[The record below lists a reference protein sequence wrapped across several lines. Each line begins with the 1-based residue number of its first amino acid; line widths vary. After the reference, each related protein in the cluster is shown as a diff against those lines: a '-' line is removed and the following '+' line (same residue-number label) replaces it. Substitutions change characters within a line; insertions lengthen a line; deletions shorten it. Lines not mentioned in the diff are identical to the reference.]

1 MPETVD
7 VVIVGARCAGT
18 AMAVPLARAGRK
30 VVVLDKAAFPADT
43 LSTHVLFPMGVTEVA
58 RMGALE
64 RILALDPS
72 RMTHLQLDIIGA
84 SRTERFQEIDG
95 IDYGISVP
103 RIDQDAA
110 FIEAAREA
118 GADVREQ
125 STVTSIIR
133 DAGGRVVG
141 LEYLDPTGEAK
152 EIRASLVVG
161 ADGRD
166 SLVAHQVGEWE
177 PYRRSRNGRG
187 MVFRY
192 MDDPA
197 AGTHWATTLW
207 EGRTSDTIAFAF
219 PGTPRGRLLILFM
232 GPRAEVAEARADGE
246 AYWAR
251 KVSEFPALAARAAGA
266 RNLSRIRA
274 TSRTHAYFRRSSGP
288 GWALIGDAG
297 HFKDPVLGQGMRD
310 AMWMGRRLAEHV
322 SEVLDQPRKLDR
334 ATRAWERAR
343 DQECLPTY
351 HFGNLETR
359 IPAVPPEILAAVV
372 RGVGGAELSDIH
384 QRLIKPQGVYTFPRI
399 IRAAASALSETG
411 PRPQLLRQLG
421 GLAAMEALS
430 RAELRAAGSLP
441 VRMPGLGM
449 AVGENPDDG
458 PWGRPPRAAR
468 PGGSGRGAS
477 ATMRALVARTRAAT
491 AEVIMLDLVRA
502 DGEQWP
508 EWEPG
513 AHIDLHLPSGKL
525 RQYSLCGTREDRR
538 SVSIAVLREA
548 QGRGGSS
555 EIHELAEGS
564 SIMVGGP
571 RNNFGLEDASEY
583 LFIAGGIGIT
593 PMLPMIEAAE
603 ALAKP
608 WRLLYRARCID
619 RMPFAAELAHR
630 YGSRV
635 VLSDAEHADRPD
647 IGASIAGLPEGAAIY
662 CCGPSSLM
670 DAAVAH
676 AASREDVSVHIERF
690 VPSDKSSGEDQPFEV
705 VMQSTGM
712 TVPVPAGTSMLDA
725 MRAVAPDQPAS
736 CENGLCGSCEVAVL
750 RGRPDHR
757 DDIIQ
762 PAERARTDIMYPC
775 VSRSLDASLTI
786 DA

>member
-18 AMAVPLARAGRK
+18 AMAVPLARAGKK

-72 RMTHLQLDIIGA
+72 RMTHLRLDLAGA

-110 FIEAAREA
+110 LIDAAREA
-118 GADVREQ
+118 GAEVREQ
-125 STVTSIIR
+125 STVTTIVR
-133 DAGGRVVG
+133 DGAGRAVAA
-141 LEYLDPTGEAK
+141 EYLDQSGAPR
-152 EIRASLVVG
+152 EIRASLIVG

-166 SLVAHQVGEWE
+166 SLVASQVGEWE

-197 AGTHWATTLW
+197 AGTEWATTLW

-251 KVSEFPALAARAAGA
+251 KMSEFPVLAERAAGA
-266 RNLSRIRA
+266 GNPSRIRA

-322 SEVLDQPRKLDR
+322 SDVVDDPRKLDR

-359 IPAVPPEILAAVV
+359 IPAVPPEVLAAVV
-372 RGVGGAELSDIH
+372 RGVEGAELSDIH

-399 IRAAASALSETG
+399 IRAAASAVRETG
-411 PRPQLLRQLG
+411 PRPRLLRQLG
-421 GLAAMEALS
+421 GLAAMEAVI
-430 RAELRAAGSLP
+430 RAELLAAGSLP

-458 PWGRPPRAAR
+458 PWGRPPRAAKR
-468 PGGSGRGAS
+468 S
-477 ATMRALVARTRAAT
+477 AAAT
-491 AEVIMLDLVRA
+491 QRAMISRASTITPAVRMIELERS
-502 DGEQWP
+502 DGGQWP
-508 EWEPG
+508 EWAPG
-513 AHIDLHLPSGKL
+513 AHIDVRLPSGKL
-525 RQYSLCGTREDRR
+525 RQYSLCGDRENRR
-538 SVSIAVLREA
+538 SLSIAVLREQ
-548 QGRGGSS
+548 QGKGGSI
-555 EIHELAEGS
+555 ELHELAEGA
-564 SIMVGGP
+564 SITVGGP
-571 RNNFGLEDASEY
+571 RNNFALADAPEY

-593 PMLPMIEAAE
+593 PMLPMIAAAE
-603 ALAKP
+603 AAAKP
-608 WRLLYRARCID
+608 WRLLYRARSSE
-619 RMPFAAELAHR
+619 RMPYAAELSQQ
-630 YGSRV
+630 YGSKV
-635 VLSDAEHADRPD
+635 VLSDAARADRPD
-647 IGASIAGLPEGAAIY
+647 IASRLAALPPGAAVY
-662 CCGPSSLM
+662 CCGPSTLM
-670 DAAVAH
+670 DAVVAH
-676 AASREDVSVHIERF
+676 AASREDITAHIERF
-690 VPSDKSSGEDQPFEV
+690 VPTARSSGEDHPFEV
-705 VMQSTGM
+705 VMEASRATVQ
-712 TVPVPAGTSMLDA
+712 VPVGTTMLDA
-725 MRAVAPDQPAS
+725 MRSITPDLPAS

-750 RGRPDHR
+750 RGRPEHR

-762 PAERARTDIMYPC
+762 PGERSRTDIMYPC
-775 VSRSLDASLTI
+775 VSRSHDACLAI

>member
-18 AMAVPLARAGRK
+18 AMAVPLARAGRQ

-72 RMTHLQLDIIGA
+72 RMTHLQLDIAGA

-103 RIDQDAA
+103 RIAQDAA
-110 FIEAAREA
+110 LIDAAREA

-125 STVTSIIR
+125 STVIRIMR
-133 DAGGRVVG
+133 DADGRAAGV
-141 LEYLDPTGEAK
+141 EYLDPSGAAR
-152 EIRASLVVG
+152 EIRASLIVG

-166 SLVAHQVGEWE
+166 SLVASQVGEWE

-192 MDDPA
+192 MDAPA
-197 AGTHWATTLW
+197 AATRWATTLW

-232 GPRAEVAEARADGE
+232 GPRAEVAEARSDGE

-251 KVSEFPALAARAAGA
+251 KMSEFPSLAERAAGA
-266 RNLSRIRA
+266 RNLSGIRA

-322 SEVLDQPRKLDR
+322 RDVLGQPRKLDR

-359 IPAVPPEILAAVV
+359 IPAVPPEVLAAVV
-372 RGVGGAELSDIH
+372 RGVDGAELSDIH

-399 IRAAASALSETG
+399 IRAAASAVRETG
-411 PRPQLLRQLG
+411 PRPKLLRQLG
-421 GLAAMEALS
+421 VLAAMEGLI
-430 RAELRAAGSLP
+430 RAELLAAGSLP

-468 PGGSGRGAS
+468 QSGSGRAAS
-477 ATMRALVARTRAAT
+477 ATMRATVSRASSVTPEVRT
-491 AEVIMLDLVRA
+491 LDLERV
-502 DGEQWP
+502 DGQPWP
-508 EWEPG
+508 EWAAG
-513 AHIDLHLPSGKL
+513 AHIDVHLPSGRL
-525 RQYSLCGTREDRR
+525 RQYSLCGEPGNRR
-538 SVSIAVLREA
+538 CLTIAVLREPE
-548 QGRGGSS
+548 GRGGSI
-555 EIHELAEGS
+555 ELHELAEGAR
-564 SIMVGGP
+564 VTVRGP
-571 RNNFGLEDASEY
+571 RNNYALEDAPEY

-593 PMLPMIEAAE
+593 PMLPMIAA
-603 ALAKP
+603 ADATTRK
-608 WRLLYRARCID
+608 WRLLYRARSVD
-619 RMPFAAELAHR
+619 RMPFAAEL
-630 YGSRV
+630 SRRHGHKV
-635 VLSDAEHADRPD
+635 VLSDAAHAGRPD
-647 IGASIAGLPEGAAIY
+647 IAAQIAALPTGAAVY

-670 DAAVAH
+670 DAVVAH
-676 AASREDVSVHIERF
+676 AASRDDVAVHIERF
-690 VPSDKSSGEDQPFEV
+690 APTEKRSGEDQPFDV
-705 VMQSTGM
+705 VMEASRATVQ
-712 TVPVPAGTSMLDA
+712 VPVGTTMLDA
-725 MRAVAPDQPAS
+725 MRSITPDLPAS

-762 PAERARTDIMYPC
+762 PSERARTDIMYPC
-775 VSRSLDASLTI
+775 VSRSLDSSLAI